1 MSDHSTGPGLR
12 ADFPAQTFE
21 QWKKAAIALLKGA
34 SYAKR
39 LRTPLPEGITL
50 EPLYH
55 AADVARLPHQGSLP
69 GQAPFVRGPRAA
81 GYAKT
86 RWLVSQEL
94 EAETPQELA
103 TIAREALARGQDE
116 LNLSLERL
124 PTLGEL
130 DAAFEGIELAQT
142 SVFLR
147 AGALALPATAAFL
160 ALAERRGVSL
170 GALHG
175 CIGADP
181 LGALVR
187 HGSLPCSLEQAFR
200 DLALATRHVSEHAPG
215 LQTVAIDG
223 LPYRD
228 AGGSTVQELGY
239 LLANAVEVLRALRLA
254 GLSVEEIAPRLRFC
268 VGLGPNFFIEIAK
281 LRAARLLWSRVL
293 EAYGVPED
301 KRTVHLHART
311 ARWNTTALDPHVNLL
326 RGTTEAFSAIVGNV
340 DSLCVSPFDEAL
352 GAAND
357 FSRRVARNT
366 QLVLAEECELT
377 HVADPAGGSW
387 YVEWLTDK
395 LAREAWTLFQGVE
408 AQGGL
413 AQALRA
419 GEPQRAVARVAAA
432 QREALAQRRSLLIG
446 TNVYPLTKERPQ
458 LRDAAAAPT
467 SSPTSDPTTSE
478 ATHETLDRYRQALE
492 ARGEDVLALA
502 RQALEGGASLVELTP
517 RGDALRVDALPQRR
531 LAADFEDLR
540 QAALAYA
547 EEHGQA
553 PRVLQANIGASRG
566 YRARADWTSGFFQ
579 VGGFEVLA
587 ARDFETAAEAAEAL
601 RESGAAI
608 AVLTASDETYARE
621 LPEAAQTLRAALPAA
636 GTLLL
641 AGAPADEAQ
650 ETAWRQAGIEIFVNV
665 RVNTYELLAQL
676 LRRIGALS

>member
-1 MSDHSTGPGLR
+1 MSDHTTRPGLR
-12 ADFPAQTFE
+12 ADFPAHTFE
-21 QWKKAAIALLKGA
+21 QWKEAAVTLLEGA
-34 SYAKR
+34 SYDKR

-50 EPLYH
+50 EPLYR
-55 AADVARLPHQGSLP
+55 ADDVAALKHRGSLP

-86 RWLVSQEL
+86 RWLISQEL
-94 EAETPQELA
+94 AAETPQELA
-103 TIAREALARGQDE
+103 VVAREALARGQDE
-116 LNLSLERL
+116 LNLSLEQL
-124 PTLGEL
+124 PSLAGL
-130 DAAFEGIELAQT
+130 DTAFEGIDLTQT

-147 AGALALPATAAFL
+147 SGALALPATAALL
-160 ALAERRGVSL
+160 ALAERRGVPSD
-170 GALHG
+170 ALRG

-181 LGALVR
+181 LGVLVSR
-187 HGSLPCSLEQAFR
+187 GSLPCSLEQAFR
-200 DLALATRHVSEHAPG
+200 DLALATRHVSEHAGG
-215 LQTVAIDG
+215 LQTIAIDG

-239 LLANAVEVLRALRLA
+239 VLANAVEVLRTLRLA

-268 VGLGPNFFIEIAK
+268 LGLGSNLFVEIAK

-293 EAYGVPED
+293 EAYGVPEE

-311 ARWNTTALDPHVNLL
+311 ARWNTTSLDPHVNLL

-340 DSLCVSPFDEAL
+340 DSLCVAPFDEAL
-352 GAAND
+352 GATSD

-387 YVEWLTDK
+387 YIEWLTDK

-408 AQGGL
+408 TQGGL

-419 GEPQRAVARVAAA
+419 GGPQKAVADVAAA
-432 QREALAQRRSLLIG
+432 QREALAERRSLLIG
-446 TNVYPLTKERPQ
+446 TNVYPLAKERPQ
-458 LRDAAAAPT
+458 TRDAATEPTNAPT
-467 SSPTSDPTTSE
+467 ADAAE
-478 ATHETLDRYRQALE
+478 ATHETLERFRQAPE
-492 ARGEDVLALA
+492 VGGEDVIALA
-502 RQALEGGASLVELTP
+502 CQALEGGATLVELTP

-540 QAALAYA
+540 QAASAYA
-547 EEHGQA
+547 EEHGHA

-587 ARDFETAAEAAEAL
+587 GRDFETAAEAAEAL
-601 RESGAAI
+601 RDSGTAI

-621 LPEAAQTLRAALPAA
+621 LPGAAQTLRTALPAA

-641 AGAPADEAQ
+641 AGAPADETK
-650 ETAWRQAGIEIFVNV
+650 ETAWRKAGVEIFVNV

-676 LRRIGALS
+676 LRRIEALS